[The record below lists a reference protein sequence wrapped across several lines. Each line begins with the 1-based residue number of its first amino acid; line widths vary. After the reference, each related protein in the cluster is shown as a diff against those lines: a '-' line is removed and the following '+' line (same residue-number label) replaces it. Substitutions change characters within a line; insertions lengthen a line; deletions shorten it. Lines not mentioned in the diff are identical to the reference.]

1 MGKVILVLSLLL
13 FFTSCKKEEAVE
25 LQDFDFKNKTST
37 YFSDKDKYK
46 TYDNYYQIKSEVI
59 GVDTIYDREFI
70 GSEKPIRIEYRQEIF
85 SNEDVLARFDN
96 FDFNAVNFATTLDNR
111 MMVFNAVA
119 GNISLEETKNF
130 VELLDEKYGKSKKTK
145 ENFIKPYDIYTWLLK
160 DRIIKYCVVADDGS
174 STIKMEVDEKNKSIT
189 SGSGETHYKAY
200 IYIVKNE
207 YANQIVG
214 QMSSGDLLYCK

>member
-1 MGKVILVLSLLL
+1 MEKIIYVLSVLL

-25 LQDFDFKNKTST
+25 LQDFDFNKKTSA

-46 TYDNYYQIKSEVI
+46 TYDHYYRIKSEVI
-59 GVDTIYDREFI
+59 GVDTISDGEFI

-85 SNEDVLARFDN
+85 SNDDVLARFDD
-96 FDFNAVNFATTLDNR
+96 FDFNAINFATTVDNR

-119 GNISLEETKNF
+119 GNISLKETQKF
-130 VELLDEKYGKSKKTK
+130 VELLDEKYGKSKKTR
-145 ENFIKPYDIYTWLLK
+145 ESFIKPYEIYTWLLK
-160 DRIIKYCVVADDGS
+160 DRIIKYCVVSEDES
-174 STIKMEVDEKNKSIT
+174 NTMKIEVDEKGNSIKS
-189 SGSGETHYKAY
+189 GVKHPHLKAY
-200 IYIVKNE
+200 IYIIKNE

>member
-1 MGKVILVLSLLL
+1 MEKIISVLSILL
-13 FFTSCKKEEAVE
+13 FITSCKKEEAIE
-25 LQDFDFKNKTST
+25 LQDFDFNNKKSN
-37 YFSDKDKYK
+37 YFSDKDKSK
-46 TYDNYYQIKSEVI
+46 TYDNYYQIKSELI
-59 GVDTIYDREFI
+59 GVDTIYDGEFI

-85 SNEDVLARFDN
+85 SDEDVLARFDN
-96 FDFNAVNFATTLDNR
+96 FDFNAINFATTVDNK

-119 GNISLEETKNF
+119 GNISLKETKKF

-160 DRIIKYCVVADDGS
+160 DRMIKYCVVSDDES
-174 STIKMEVDEKNKSIT
+174 NTIKIEVDEKNNSIKN
-189 SGSGETHYKAY
+189 GVKEPHFKAY
-200 IYIVKNE
+200 IYIIKNE